1 MKKEELKEE
10 LCDCG
15 CGKKKTECCCEGH
28 HHDENCPKEHK
39 CDCGCEDHKH
49 AHSDCDC
56 RDEGHAC
63 GCACHEHEGINCG
76 YENPIDA
83 ILDPNCEEN
92 IILFDELDKPTEFEQ
107 IAIIPI
113 ENNVY
118 AILKPVDKLEG
129 LDEDAAIVFELV
141 QDEEGFDNLQT
152 VIDEKILEKVYE
164 EYELLIAES
173 AD

>member
-1 MKKEELKEE
+1 MKKEELKAKE
-10 LCDCG
+10 CDCG
-15 CGKKKTECCCEGH
+15 CH
-28 HHDENCPKEHK
+28 EHAHEH
-39 CDCGCEDHKH
+39 CDCGCHEHKH
-49 AHSDCDC
+49 ESCDC
-56 RDEGHAC
+56 GCHDCGH
-63 GCACHEHEGINCG
+63 HKHEGINCG

-83 ILDPNCEEN
+83 LLDPTCEEN

>member
-10 LCDCG
+10 LCECG
-15 CGKKKTECCCEGH
+15 CGKKKTECNCKGH
-28 HHDENCPKEHK
+28 KHDENCPKEHK
-39 CDCGCEDHKH
+39 CDCGCEHSH
-49 AHSDCDC
+49 AECEC
-56 RDEGHAC
+56 TDEGHAC
-63 GCACHEHEGINCG
+63 GCGCHEHKGINCG

-118 AILKPVDKLEG
+118 AILKPVEKLEG

-141 QDEEGFDNLQT
+141 QDEDGCDNLQT

-164 EYELLIAES
+164 EYELLIAEN